1 MADVVI
7 AALGSHG
14 DVAPLTGVGARLR
27 AAGHHVTIAAYH
39 RFEPLVV
46 NSGIAFRGIAGP
58 DTPPDGDAVNV
69 TKALAEFLSP
79 RGMRSLGNALLAAV
93 LDAPADILLLSPF
106 SELAGHSL
114 AEAKGIPSVGIRF
127 QPFSATA
134 QFPPAALG
142 TWSAGA
148 AGNRLVS
155 RVGAGLVDRLYGGVV
170 AGIRRDLG
178 LPKVSARQLRRG
190 RTESEWT
197 VLHGFSPHV
206 VPRPLD
212 WRPGLEVCGYWW
224 PQEDP
229 HWRPAPPLVDFL
241 AAGPPPVYL
250 GLGSTMASAK
260 QAEHLSE
267 LTRKALQK
275 AGVRGIVQSGWAGID
290 VASDTILSVD
300 EVPHSWLFPQLAA
313 VVHHCGAGTT
323 AAGLRAGVPAI
334 AAPGLGDQPFWARRL
349 RDLGLC
355 AAVVPQRVLTVE
367 RLANAIRA
375 AVTDHELKDRTRRL
389 AGILAAEDGAAHVAS
404 TVDRLLR

>member
-14 DVAPLTGVGARLR
+14 DVAPLTGVGTRLR
-27 AAGHHVTIAAYH
+27 AAGYHVTIAAYH

-46 NSGIAFRGIAGP
+46 NSGIAFRGITGP
-58 DTPPDGDAVNV
+58 DTPPDGAGVNV
-69 TKALAEFLSP
+69 TKALTEFLSP
-79 RGMRSLGNALLAAV
+79 RGMRSLGSALLAAV
-93 LDAPADILLLSPF
+93 HDAPADILLLSPF

-134 QFPPAALG
+134 EFPPAALG

-155 RVGAGLVDRLYGGVV
+155 RAGAGLVDRLYGGVV

-178 LPKVSARQLRRG
+178 LPKVSARRLRRG

-206 VPRPLD
+206 VPRPAD

-229 HWRPAPPLVDFL
+229 HWRPASPLVDFL

-250 GLGSTMASAK
+250 GLGSTMTSAK

-267 LTRKALQK
+267 LARKALQK

-290 VASDTILSVD
+290 VASDTILSID
-300 EVPHSWLFPQLAA
+300 EVPHSWLFPQVAA

-334 AAPGLGDQPFWARRL
+334 AAPGLGDQPFWAWRL

-355 AAVVPQRVLTVE
+355 ADVIPQRVLTVE
-367 RLANAIRA
+367 RLANAIRT

-389 AGILAAEDGAAHVAS
+389 AGMLAAEDGAAHVAS